1 MFYCLATDVGTK
13 VLNIATS
20 QWHVQESK
28 DRLNWRA
35 NVGLVYNGLVLAGD
49 DEEGKLWQLSYAE
62 YSDDGVEIERRWTA
76 LVDESAIIDNVMLDA
91 SSGEQPTLGV
101 NPIVECRLSRDQ
113 GNNFGPW
120 RQSFIGKQGDTRTRI
135 GWRRWGLID
144 NEGAVFDFRITD
156 TTPWR
161 VSSIK
166 MNEGQSGRGRGSSG

>member
-1 MFYCLATDVGTK
+1 MRFGCIELVNAAILLRTEECSNRVIQSRAVSVDE
-13 VLNIATS
+13 VLRDLGIF
-20 QWHVQESK
+20 
-28 DRLNWRA
+28 A
-35 NVGLVYNGLVLAGD
+35 NQVD
-49 DEEGKLWQLSYAE
+49 
-62 YSDDGVEIERRWTA
+62 RWTA